1 MQNFFILILSIFIL
15 SHDVSFSAETPMPT
29 EQQSHSRSKTPDF
42 SPPDLNGPV
51 FPIEDVIGEPN
62 PDTNRFLSEFISMV
76 ATLGLIISLILIV
89 AWFLKRM
96 VNTRQ
101 EQANETS
108 IIKLI
113 ERRSLSPKTAIYL
126 LEIEGKSLVIAESP
140 SGVTRLSEYNTP
152 EEKEAE
158 PHKIPSAFNKILE
171 KNS

>member
-1 MQNFFILILSIFIL
+1 MT
-15 SHDVSFSAETPMPT
+15 FSAETPIPT
-29 EQQSHSRSKTPDF
+29 EQQNQRPPKTPDF
-42 SPPDLNGPV
+42 SPPDLDGPI
-51 FPIEDVIGEPN
+51 FPLEDVIGEPN

-76 ATLGLIISLILIV
+76 ATLGLIISLILIF

-108 IIKLI
+108 IIKMI

-126 LEIEGKSLVIAESP
+126 LEIEGKSLIIAESP
-140 SGVTRLSEYNTP
+140 SGVTRLSEYDTP

-158 PHKIPSAFNKILE
+158 PHKMPSAFNKILE